1 MYFPQFLVGMLAT
14 TIGISIWVYLESGSI
29 WASLGWAVLTLVVLQ
44 VGYVCLVIR
53 LISRRSEKTSEA
65 GRLLTPQAPS
75 YFGLSEKVEAE
86 CPIGVPSEPDSL
98 PKGANQR

>member
-14 TIGISIWVYLESGSI
+14 TIGISIWVYFESGSI

-53 LISRRSEKTSEA
+53 LVSRRPEKTSDA
-65 GRLLTPQAPS
+65 RSAVDPASP
-75 YFGLSEKVEAE
+75 LSFW
-86 CPIGVPSEPDSL
+86 PFR
-98 PKGANQR
+98 KG

>member
-65 GRLLTPQAPS
+65 RPAVDPTSPLLFWP
-75 YFGLSEKVEAE
+75 FR
-86 CPIGVPSEPDSL
+86 
-98 PKGANQR
+98 KG